1 MAEVVEKIFVPD
13 EGSRAELEALM
24 RQVLTTF
31 EDYVKLSNKIS
42 PETVLSINSVD
53 DAGQLADVVTS
64 NIFLKVEQKQEI
76 LNEFRSKLRLEKV
89 LEVLLREID
98 ILEIEKNINAK
109 VRQQIDKTQ
118 KEYYLREQ
126 LKAIQSELGDKD
138 GVSGEVEEYREKL
151 KNGKFPE
158 EVEKKV
164 TDKTKLVS
172 IAQMSN
178 VLGTIYPVKE
188 IISLAHSK
196 GAIVIVDGA
205 QSVPHMKVDVRD
217 LDADFL
223 VFSGHKM
230 LGPMGIGVMYGK
242 EELLDKMP
250 PFLMGGAQS
259 PAFYNYMSGE
269 EFMLWT
275 AGLFGMQG
283 KAARMRSEE
292 LLQRLGLWEA
302 RRRSIGGYSGG
313 MKQRLGIAQALVNRP
328 KIVFLDEPVSA
339 LDPIGRH
346 EILTLIDELRS
357 ETTVFMSTHVLGDV
371 ERVCDRVI
379 IVREGQ
385 VAVEAS
391 MDELRQT
398 YATPVFTVELD
409 PHDRDLTA
417 MMQALPYVSGV
428 RREGAVYRVAASDT
442 KAARSLLPR
451 AILDAGAT
459 LVQYGAESPGLEDI
473 FLKVVGAQ

>member
-1 MAEVVEKIFVPD
+1 MSLIACKGLTKAYGSVKALRGITFTVETGGCVGFLGPNGAGKTTTIRILTGLAQPTG
-13 EGSRAELEALM
+13 GSA
-24 RQVLTTF
+24 T
-31 EDYVKLSNKIS
+31 
-42 PETVLSINSVD
+42 
-53 DAGQLADVVTS
+53 
-64 NIFLKVEQKQEI
+64 
-76 LNEFRSKLRLEKV
+76 
-89 LEVLLREID
+89 
-98 ILEIEKNINAK
+98 
-109 VRQQIDKTQ
+109 
-118 KEYYLREQ
+118 
-126 LKAIQSELGDKD
+126 
-138 GVSGEVEEYREKL
+138 
-151 KNGKFPE
+151 
-158 EVEKKV
+158 
-164 TDKTKLVS
+164 
-172 IAQMSN
+172 
-178 VLGTIYPVKE
+178 
-188 IISLAHSK
+188 
-196 GAIVIVDGA
+196 VDG
-205 QSVPHMKVDVRD
+205 
-217 LDADFL
+217 LDAVADNAR
-223 VFSGHKM
+223 VRER
-230 LGPMGIGVMYGK
+230 IGY
-242 EELLDKMP
+242 L
-250 PFLMGGAQS
+250 AQS

-292 LLQRLGLWEA
+292 LLKRLGLWEA

-409 PHDRDLTA
+409 PHDKDLTA
-417 MMQALPYVSGV
+417 LMQALPYVSGV
-428 RREGAVYRVAASDT
+428 RREGPVYRVATSDT

-459 LVQYGAESPGLEDI
+459 LVQYGAEAPTLEDI